1 MKKVNTSAGSLE
13 TACVRSYIAPMTTYY
28 QMRKKIHASLC
39 AAGFTTTV
47 LQSSQSILDAKLEVG
62 AQRRWRYFNYKTQG
76 YSATP
81 KRRAGIMG
89 RPSEKNM
96 RFYLYATILRAWV
109 AEFGVVPKVYR
120 HNFAGHPFANLIT
133 TLLYPRGNTK
143 LRHHLEEFFAYRNRI
158 MKNY

>member
-1 MKKVNTSAGSLE
+1 
-13 TACVRSYIAPMTTYY
+13 MTTYY

-39 AAGFTTTV
+39 AAGFAKTT
-47 LQSSQSILDAKLEVG
+47 LQSSQSIIEAKLEVS

-76 YSATP
+76 YSAKP

-120 HNFAGHPFANLIT
+120 HNFSGHPFAQLVT
-133 TLLYPRGNTK
+133 VLLYPKGNTK
-143 LRHHLEEFFAYRNRI
+143 LRHHLEQFFAYRHRQL
-158 MKNY
+158 KYFSSCSPKP